1 MIVGERKPFEEIRSL
16 LGESTRVL
24 LVGCGTCVKVCFT
37 GGDKEVAVLASQ
49 LRLAAAKTRHKRSID
64 EVTVERQ
71 CEIEF
76 VDEVAR
82 KLPGHDVIMSMA
94 CGAGVQ
100 MLASRFPEVPV
111 LPAVNTTFLGVL
123 ERQGLFLENCQ
134 GCGACVLG
142 TFGGICPVSRCAKSL
157 FNGPCGGSQGGRC
170 EIGGDVPCAWHQIIE
185 RLKKLGRLENLKAP
199 VAPKD
204 WRSARHGGPRQ
215 LVREANVL

>member
-1 MIVGERKPFEEIRSL
+1 MIVGERKPFEEIKGL
-16 LGESTRVL
+16 LGDSARVL

-49 LRLAAAKTRHKRSID
+49 LRLSSAKARRAKVVD
-64 EVTVERQ
+64 ELTVERQ

-76 VDEVAR
+76 VDEVA
-82 KLPGHDVIMSMA
+82 KALPGHDVIMSMA

-123 ERQGLFLENCQ
+123 ERQGLFVENCL

-157 FNGPCGGSQGGRC
+157 FNGPCGGSRDGKC
-170 EIGGDVPCAWHQIIE
+170 EIGGEVPCAWHQIIE
-185 RLKKLGRLENLKAP
+185 RLKKLGRLDNLKAP

-204 WRSARHGGPRQ
+204 WRSARHGGPRR
-215 LVREANVL
+215 LVREDNIL

>member
-16 LGESTRVL
+16 LGESARVL

-49 LRLAAAKTRHKRSID
+49 LRLNAAKAKRKRSVD
-64 EVTVERQ
+64 ELTVERQ

-76 VDEVAR
+76 VDEVAK

-123 ERQGLFLENCQ
+123 ERQGLFVENCQ

-157 FNGPCGGSQGGRC
+157 FNGPCGGSQGGMC

-185 RLKKLGRLENLKAP
+185 RLKKLGRLDNLKAP

-204 WRSARHGGPRQ
+204 WRSARHGGPRK
-215 LVREANVL
+215 LVREDNIL